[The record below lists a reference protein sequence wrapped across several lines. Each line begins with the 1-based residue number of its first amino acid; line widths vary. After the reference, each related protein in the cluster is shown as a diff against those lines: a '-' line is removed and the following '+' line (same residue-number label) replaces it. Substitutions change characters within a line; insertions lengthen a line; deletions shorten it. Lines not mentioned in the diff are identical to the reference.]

1 MRARETCEPE
11 DIAVPQ
17 QGWLLDLWDE
27 HGIEVPIVETRGG
40 WVLRVS
46 VQAYNDA
53 SDLAALRDA
62 LSES

>member
-1 MRARETCEPE
+1 
-11 DIAVPQ
+11 
-17 QGWLLDLWDE
+17 
-27 HGIEVPIVETRGG
+27 
-40 WVLRVS
+40 VLRVS